1 MIGVLGSGSWAT
13 AIVKILLENKEETI
27 NWWVRESEI
36 RESLNNE
43 GYNAL
48 YLTEAEL
55 DVSRL
60 VISEDINQVVE
71 NSDDVFIVIPSA
83 YVAGALG
90 GLSLKTIRK
99 RNWISA
105 TKGLVSIKNQTVTQ
119 YLKSHF
125 GVDPQRIAV
134 VSGPSHAEEVA
145 QKKLCYLTIASLNQ
159 ELAHNVESMIHCGF
173 VNTCLST
180 DVEGIEYATAL
191 KNVYAVAMGMVKGA
205 GLGDNLIAVLVSSAV
220 REMSLFLNQNAP
232 STDRCMD
239 DFVYLG
245 DLLVTCY
252 SQYSRNR
259 TFGQMVGHGYSI
271 ASAQHEMNMV
281 AEGYYAA
288 ECLERLREQSD
299 LDMPILQAVYGILYR
314 KVPPRVMLRS
324 ISRIK

>member
-13 AIVKILLENKEETI
+13 AIVKILLEQKEQVI
-27 NWWVRESEI
+27 NWWVREPEI
-36 RESLNNE
+36 RESLEKDGNNS
-43 GYNAL
+43 L

-60 VISEDINQVVE
+60 RVSGDINQVVAD
-71 NSDDVFIVIPSA
+71 SDDLFVVIPSA
-83 YVAGALG
+83 YVASALG
-90 GLSLKTIRK
+90 GVSLKQIRNK
-99 RNWISA
+99 NWVSA
-105 TKGLVSIKNQTVTQ
+105 TKGLVSIDNSTITQ
-119 YLKSHF
+119 YLGFHF
-125 GVDPQRIAV
+125 GVEASRLAV

-145 QKKLCYLTIASLNQ
+145 QKKPCYLTIASKNA
-159 ELAHNVESMIHCGF
+159 ELAARVQEMIRCGF
-173 VNTCLST
+173 VRTSLSS
-180 DVEGIEYATAL
+180 DVQGIEYATAL
-191 KNVYAVAMGMVKGA
+191 KNVYAVAIGMAKGA
-205 GLGDNLIAVLVSSAV
+205 GLGDNMIAVLVSSAV
-220 REMSLFLNQNAP
+220 REMSEFLQYRVPMEN
-232 STDRCMD
+232 RCMD

-281 AEGYYAA
+281 AEGYYAS

-324 ISRIK
+324 IGKIK